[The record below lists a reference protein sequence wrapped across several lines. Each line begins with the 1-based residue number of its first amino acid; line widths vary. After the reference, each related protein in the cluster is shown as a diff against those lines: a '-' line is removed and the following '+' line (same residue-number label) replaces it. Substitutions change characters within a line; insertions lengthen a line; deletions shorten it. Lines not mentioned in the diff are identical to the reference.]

1 MIQMK
6 RKIRQG
12 YVIRA
17 NQSKT
22 VIVAV
27 ERWYKHQLYGKA
39 MRRTK
44 KYYVHDNGQI
54 CKVGDLVKI
63 EETKPLSLMK
73 RWMMVEVLS
82 HVDVPEVKPLELDRQ
97 IEVEENISIEPQK
110 QTNSITTVDEEI
122 GTSVNVQKEDDL
134 VSKEEIPAGNEIPET
149 DGQET
154 EDASQEEKTK

>member
-82 HVDVPEVKPLELDRQ
+82 HVDVPEVKPLELDSQR
-97 IEVEENISIEPQK
+97 EVEENISVEPQK
-110 QTNSITTVDEEI
+110 QPDSLTTVDEEI
-122 GTSVNVQKEDDL
+122 PTGD
-134 VSKEEIPAGNEIPET
+134 EIPET
-149 DGQET
+149 DGHET
-154 EDASQEEKTK
+154 EDDSQEEKTK

>member
-1 MIQMK
+1 MIQKK

-12 YVIRA
+12 FVIRA

-73 RWMMVEVLS
+73 RWRMVEVLS
-82 HVDVPEVKPLELDRQ
+82 HVDVPEVKPLELDGQR
-97 IEVEENISIEPQK
+97 EVEENISVEPQK
-110 QTNSITTVDEEI
+110 QPNSPTTVDEEI
-122 GTSVNVQKEDDL
+122 
-134 VSKEEIPAGNEIPET
+134 PAGDQISEP
-149 DGQET
+149 DAHET
-154 EDASQEEKTK
+154 EDDVQEEKTK

>member
-54 CKVGDLVKI
+54 CKVGDLVKYGPHFGI
-63 EETKPLSLMK
+63 ITEIIGK
-73 RWMMVEVLS
+73 RWGGICADWCMVYFNDL
-82 HVDVPEVKPLELDRQ
+82 DVSEMIHPDTLRL
-97 IEVEENISIEPQK
+97 
-110 QTNSITTVDEEI
+110 
-122 GTSVNVQKEDDL
+122 
-134 VSKEEIPAGNEIPET
+134 A
-149 DGQET
+149 
-154 EDASQEEKTK
+154 